1 MIISITSHIL
11 HINQTIRTYLFF
23 SLIKN
28 ILDVTH
34 INFPFSDV
42 FTPLCAIEKHS
53 KTEYALIIS
62 SFSSVLQL
70 TGTLKC

>member
-11 HINQTIRTYLFF
+11 HINQTIRTYLF

-34 INFPFSDV
+34 INFSDV

>member
-1 MIISITSHIL
+1 M
-11 HINQTIRTYLFF
+11 
-23 SLIKN
+23 
-28 ILDVTH
+28 LDVTH